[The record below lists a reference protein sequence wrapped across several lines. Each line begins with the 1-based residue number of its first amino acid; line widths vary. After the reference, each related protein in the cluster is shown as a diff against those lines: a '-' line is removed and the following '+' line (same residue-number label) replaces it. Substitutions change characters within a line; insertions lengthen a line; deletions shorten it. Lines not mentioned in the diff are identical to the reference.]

1 MAKTTS
7 DDLLQETILELSTR
21 SKKELIPIRSAR
33 VLGRITLVAVLIF
46 IIILFLPW
54 RQTIPGRGYITAL
67 RPEDRPQTVQNQI
80 GGRIEHWNVREGQ
93 AVKAGDTILTIS
105 ETNSSYFDPQ
115 LPERLREQLNA
126 KDGSVGAARQK
137 IQATQA
143 QMQAMTNGLR
153 YQLSAAENKMHQA
166 ENTVEIDRADL
177 VAIQKFYETSK
188 ARLER
193 YEAGYRNGLFS
204 LTDIESRRL
213 KLQEDY
219 AKVLV
224 QQNKL
229 ASSQQALLNARIELD
244 KIRAYYQE
252 SLAKAQSDL
261 GSAISDKASAEG
273 EVAKLKNEISNVE
286 VRRGLYVVRAPQS
299 GYVVKTLKAG
309 VGEQIKEGESVI
321 TLQPQSP
328 LVAVELFVSA
338 MDVPLI
344 LDTSSVRL
352 QFEGWPSLQFSGWPA
367 VAVGTFAGKVSVID
381 RVSSEDGRYRILVVQ
396 PAVLPAGDDP
406 WPTQLRQ
413 GSGVYGRVILRSVPV
428 WYELWRQLNGFPPN
442 FEKAPVEKLTDG
454 K

>member
-1 MAKTTS
+1 MANTTN
-7 DDLLQETILELSTR
+7 DDALQERIVQLSVR
-21 SKKELIPIRSAR
+21 SNRELIQIRSSK
-33 VLGRITLVAVLIF
+33 VLGRILLTVMIIF

-54 RQTIPGRGYITAL
+54 RQTIPGRGMVTAL

-93 AVKAGDTILTIS
+93 AVRQGDTILTIS
-105 ETNSSYFDPQ
+105 ETNQSYFDPE

-126 KDGSVGAARQK
+126 KEGNVDAAGQK
-137 IQATQA
+137 ISATNA

-153 YQLSAAENKMHQA
+153 FQLSAAENKVHQS

-177 VAIQKFYETSK
+177 FAIEKFYETSK
-188 ARLER
+188 ARLDR
-193 YEAGYRNGLFS
+193 YEAGYKNGLFS

-219 AKVLV
+219 AKVQV

-229 ASSQQALLNARIELD
+229 ASSQQALLNARIDLD
-244 KIRAYYQE
+244 RIRASYQE

-261 GSAISDKASAEG
+261 GSAVSSRASAQG
-273 EVAKLKNEISNVE
+273 EIAKLKNEISNVE
-286 VRRGLYVVRAPQS
+286 VRRGLYVVRAPQN
-299 GYVVKTLKAG
+299 GYVVRTLKAG
-309 VGEQIKEGESVI
+309 VGEQIKEGESVV
-321 TLQPQSP
+321 TLQPEAP
-328 LVAVELFVSA
+328 LVAVELFVKA

-344 LDTSSVRL
+344 LDTSHVRL
-352 QFEGWPSLQFSGWPA
+352 QFEGWPSIQFSGWPA

-396 PAVLPAGDDP
+396 PAKLPVGDDS
-406 WPTQLRQ
+406 WPKQLRQ
-413 GSGVYGRVILRSVPV
+413 GSGVYGRIILRSVPV

-442 FEKAPVEKLTDG
+442 FEKAPGEKLTDG